1 MENLDEIKA
10 KLTQLKAE
18 LGVLFHIKSLGLFGS
33 AVRKDF
39 SVNSDIDIL
48 VEFDRP
54 IGMEFIELA
63 EILEKR
69 LERPVDLISKK
80 GVKEKY
86 LKSIME
92 DIVYV

>member
-1 MENLDEIKA
+1 MENRDEIKA

-18 LGVLFHIKSLGLFGS
+18 LGVQFHIKSLGLFGS